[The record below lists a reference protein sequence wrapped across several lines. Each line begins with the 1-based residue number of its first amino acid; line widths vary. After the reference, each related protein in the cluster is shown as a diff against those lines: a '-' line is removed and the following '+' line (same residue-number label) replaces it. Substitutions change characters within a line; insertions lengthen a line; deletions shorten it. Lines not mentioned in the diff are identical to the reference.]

1 MTCLSCFPD
10 QDSVAVIEAVVIASQ
25 EGRERHMRVSVIQ
38 MSPGSDKT
46 DNIAQAGRL
55 IEACVAA
62 DDPDLVVLPEMWACL
77 GGSRHDKLAA
87 AETVPLPGS
96 DTGGGPAFLFLQDLA
111 RRHRVHVHG
120 GSIGEQGGD
129 KLLNTSLLFT
139 PDGSLIARYSK
150 IHLFDITTPDGVGYR
165 ESDVYRAGDAV
176 VSVEV
181 SGRFGRIRLGL
192 AICYDVR
199 FGELFHRLRR
209 EGTELML
216 LPAAFTAETGAA
228 HWETLIRA
236 RAIDTQCWFAAAAT
250 TGQHRDADGHG
261 RLTYGH
267 SMVVDP
273 WGTVVA
279 QASVG
284 QGWTTSRIDRTATT
298 RVRANMPV
306 MEHRRLL

>member
-1 MTCLSCFPD
+1 MTCFNCFPKPGN
-10 QDSVAVIEAVVIASQ
+10 AAIIEAMMAVPQ
-25 EGRERHMRVSVIQ
+25 EGPEDHMRISVIQ
-38 MSPGSDKT
+38 MAPGSDKAE
-46 DNIAQAGRL
+46 NITQAARL

-62 DDPDLVVLPEMWACL
+62 DDPDLVMLPEMWTCL
-77 GGSRHDKLAA
+77 GGNRHDKSSA
-87 AETVPLPGS
+87 AEAVPLPGS
-96 DTGGGPAFLFLQDLA
+96 DAEGGPAFRFLRDCA

-150 IHLFDITTPDGVGYR
+150 MHLFDITTPGGVGYR
-165 ESDVYRAGDAV
+165 ESDVYRPGDAV
-176 VSVEV
+176 VSIEV
-181 SGRFGRIRLGL
+181 SGRFGRFRLGL
-192 AICYDVR
+192 AICYDIR

-209 EGTELML
+209 EGAEVML
-216 LPAAFTAETGAA
+216 LPAAFTAETGEA

-250 TGQHRDADGHG
+250 TGQHRDADGHS
-261 RLTYGH
+261 RLTHGH
-267 SMVVDP
+267 SMIVDP

-284 QGWTTSRIDRTATT
+284 QGWATSRINRAAMTRIRTS
-298 RVRANMPV
+298 MPV
-306 MEHRRLL
+306 MEHRRLS